1 MTDNTV
7 KRRYNKPLSPYN
19 EVLNMANDFLY
30 PSNSKVYGKQARYN
44 ETSLKRTIFPWPSSY
59 RGSTVLGNKNCE

>member
-44 ETSLKRTIFPWPSSY
+44 ETSLKRTIFPWP
-59 RGSTVLGNKNCE
+59 